1 MKYRLG
7 LDMGATSIGWS
18 VYNIEKNIIEN
29 FGVRIFDDGRED
41 KSKASLC
48 VKRRN
53 ARGARRLNKR
63 KHVQIRYL
71 LSQLTEFG
79 LFPDDEEKRQ
89 ELKLLNPYELRAKA
103 LNEKLSLYEIG
114 RIIFQLA
121 KRKGFKSNRKDD
133 KEEGGKLKK
142 GYQDLILE
150 MQEKNARTYGEYL
163 YKIHM
168 ENSKNDLRLK
178 NTFDETGKFKGGLFP
193 FREIYQDEFNQIWKK
208 QKEYYPD
215 ILTEERKQVLK
226 DILYFQRPLKEQ
238 EEGFCTFE
246 ANERRIPKAH
256 PLFQEFR
263 IWQFLLD
270 LKFCEE
276 SSSEYKSLEYDTL
289 QKLVNILKNPI
300 NQKVT
305 KQGTIAYSNIK
316 KELGLDRNGLFNFE
330 KMNKSTEFEKGML
343 VDKTQ
348 YAVSQSVY
356 FKSYWDNFSEKQKYE
371 VINILTRPQNYI
383 DFPHRLSSEN
393 EDKLIIKYLCEN
405 FDISDDAAKELLFD
419 IALEDD
425 YASLSEK
432 AICKILPFMKN
443 GMAYVDACKE
453 AGYHHSKKD
462 YTKTDKLPYYGKILE
477 QHCLGKKAIYRN
489 DEEQYGKI
497 SNATVHVALNQIRHL
512 VNELIDLYGKPFDIS
527 IEYARDLNA
536 SAQERLKMM
545 DTRDKNEVENQ
556 RIIKEMNEKIGE
568 RQWNKRDIQKYKIWK
583 QMGIPKGAT
592 AMDRE
597 CPFSGKKISVSD
609 LINGQMFQIEHI
621 IPFSRSLDDSL
632 ENKVIACVT
641 ANRYKANRTPYEA
654 FHDSKDGYNWAEIQ
668 KRAKKLS
675 YEQQWRFSKD
685 AMKKF
690 EEKQGPIAR
699 SLNDTRYMTRILQE
713 YLLPIVRE
721 DGMKTV
727 QSVVGKLTSMVRK
740 SWGLNIYKNADDKE
754 EYRAFHNHHAL
765 DALIVSVI
773 DRGNIEKTSR
783 DLKNVALSVKDEFK
797 DEFYKFRDDSISK
810 EEKKELHKRI
820 KDFTLEKEEGII
832 AQHIPLP
839 ETIKI
844 NDILDRVEKINIS
857 HKPKLKDIKDKN
869 STIGKLHEDTAYG
882 LKKFKDDTS
891 LTAIFECN
899 GDVKEI
905 DITDYIPMFYDKED
919 KKAYYD
925 AYKNWFVLSGKA
937 KTLIANDKQEKQIKA
952 NLSNEEQ
959 QAVQN
964 LRNTALRAFKWF
976 VGGGNFCAEI
986 YQIHPE
992 NKAYGLPTNDRGD
1005 WKGEIVSNYNATVR
1019 ELRGENISYWKYKY
1033 PNAKRIMNLK
1043 RNDMVMAT
1051 FSREQAF
1058 DEKFPKGIQEYV
1070 RKMFEPISTKE
1081 TVDVLFRVKKINSD
1095 GRIYCTPHNIAKE
1108 EADKKSWCANAGSL
1122 QKYNTKKVHVSPS
1135 GRISYAK

>member
-18 VYNIEKNIIEN
+18 VYDIEKNIIEN

-79 LFPDDEEKRQ
+79 LFPDDEKKRQ

-142 GYQDLILE
+142 GYQDLVLA
-150 MQEKNARTYGEYL
+150 MQEKNAKTYGEYL
-163 YKIHM
+163 YKIHI
-168 ENSKNDLRLK
+168 ENPKNDLRLK

-193 FREIYQDEFNQIWKK
+193 FREIYQDEFKQIWEK
-208 QKEYYPD
+208 QKEYYPEV
-215 ILTEERKQVLK
+215 LTEERKQVLK

-246 ANERRIPKAH
+246 TGERRVPKAH

-276 SSSEYKSLEYDTL
+276 NSSEYKSLEYDTL

-330 KMNKSTEFEKGML
+330 KMNKSTEFEKGMI

-405 FDISDDAAKELLFD
+405 FSISDDAAKELLFD

-597 CPFSGKKISVSD
+597 CPFTGKKISVSD

-632 ENKVIACVT
+632 DNKVIACVT

-654 FHDSKDGYNWAEIQ
+654 FHDNKDGYNWAEIQ

-685 AMKKF
+685 AMEKF

-740 SWGLNIYKNADDKE
+740 SWGLNIYKNTDDKE

-992 NKAYGLPTNDRGD
+992 NKICGLPTNDRGD

-1019 ELRGENISYWKYKY
+1019 ELRCENISYWKYKY

-1081 TVDVLFRVKKINSD
+1081 TVDVLFRVKKMGSNGI
-1095 GRIYCTPHNIAKE
+1095 CFTPHNVAKE
-1108 EADKKSWCANAGSL
+1108 VSDTKSWIASYGAM
-1122 QKYNTKKVHVSPS
+1122 QRYKVKKVHVSPS
-1135 GRISYAK
+1135 GIIRYAK